1 MPRGRWRESE
11 EQLAE
16 ETHAVL
22 IARRK
27 ATRSYSKP
35 ELASLLSNPEIYTIF
50 LKLCFEYDNSKDLID
65 VRQGLLWV
73 IRSLNVTHVADK
85 VGLSRV
91 SLYRMLSKG
100 GNPRLQNLVALFSVL
115 GLRLWAV
122 EKSFI
127 RRKESIKRPKDLSTL
142 ADPDLLLE
150 PKQTRP
156 KRSGLS

>member
-11 EQLAE
+11 E
-16 ETHAVL
+16 
-22 IARRK
+22 
-27 ATRSYSKP
+27 
-35 ELASLLSNPEIYTIF
+35 
-50 LKLCFEYDNSKDLID
+50 
-65 VRQGLLWV
+65 QGLLWV
-73 IRSLNVTHVADK
+73 IRSLNVTHIADK